1 MQPSDSP
8 SALVLHD
15 GELNDVCALLD
26 HLGTEFSER
35 CGPSTPEDE
44 ARAWEVVISTPR
56 RVLEFDPGI
65 SGVQPTR
72 IAVMEKESRTLRSML
87 HRAGVDLLVRRPVH
101 PEALRLLVLYS
112 LYRGP
117 EKRRSLR
124 VSVGAQVRFRT
135 GIRRRTAVLAELSAT
150 GCRLLATDTAER
162 GSRIQIQVSAET
174 TRGRNLN
181 LSGDVVR
188 CAPSNLPGVHAMAV
202 SWGKQRGRTGERL
215 RELVA
220 SYCDGPAVLD
230 ARSTDSGLRFAAPE
244 ARSEPGPTKIAAAPE
259 ATAPSERRTS
269 SRHEYPKHVVAL
281 GVEAARVLLGRDLS
295 LGGMRVEPHEDVS
308 QGDELSI
315 SLHVRTRGKPLVLT
329 ACVARD
335 EGENG
340 LVLQWIDLSPDARDY
355 LSRMIDFLP
364 VIATREG
371 SDEGTGV
378 VLSEIVDH
386 QPKEPS

>member
-1 MQPSDSP
+1 MPPPESP
-8 SALVLHD
+8 SALVIHD
-15 GELNDVCALLD
+15 GELDDVCALLD
-26 HLGTEFSER
+26 HLGTAFSER
-35 CGPSTPEDE
+35 RGASTQEDE
-44 ARAWEVVISTPR
+44 AQAWEVVISTPR
-56 RVLEFDPGI
+56 RVLEFDPGV
-65 SGVQPTR
+65 SGVQPRR

-101 PEALRLLVLYS
+101 PEALRLLVLYA

-124 VSVGAQVRFRT
+124 VTIGAQVRFRT

-150 GCRLLATDTAER
+150 GCRLLSTDTAEQ
-162 GSRIQIQVSAET
+162 GSRIQLQIPPEIA
-174 TRGRNLN
+174 RGRGLN
-181 LSGDVVR
+181 LAGNVVR
-188 CAPSNLPGVHAMAV
+188 CSASNLPGVHAMAV

-215 RELVA
+215 HEMVA
-220 SYCDGPAVLD
+220 SYSEGPAALD
-230 ARSTDSGLRFAAPE
+230 AGSDESRLGFAPPQAPVEPAAKTPTALDAPAST
-244 ARSEPGPTKIAAAPE
+244 
-259 ATAPSERRTS
+259 ERRTS
-269 SRHEYPKHVVAL
+269 DRHEYSKHMIAL

-315 SLHVRTRGKPLVLT
+315 ALHVRAREKPLVL
-329 ACVARD
+329 AARVARD

-340 LVLQWIDLSPDARDY
+340 LVLQWNDLSPDARDY
-355 LSRMIDFLP
+355 LSRMVDFLP

-378 VLSEIVDH
+378 ILSEILDH
-386 QPKEPS
+386 QTKEPA